1 MNGREHQYGRS
12 CAADRTT
19 VIAQEGDKHV
29 IPGNH
34 QRSQWQH
41 ETPQQDKCHSRYD
54 NRSLLA
60 PKSGK
65 ETRKYIKDIAEIGV
79 ENASEAAQ
87 KAVKFV
93 KKEAAAVKGKVNDLK
108 THMKNSKEIVKDAAE
123 DLAEENKSK
132 A

>member
-1 MNGREHQYGRS
+1 MLFQEIINALNGNTRRRNRINVTVG
-12 CAADRTT
+12 TT
-19 VIAQEGDKHV
+19 IGVLLGAVAGI
-29 IPGNH
+29 
-34 QRSQWQH
+34 
-41 ETPQQDKCHSRYD
+41 
-54 NRSLLA
+54 LLA